1 MGVSGPGDAAELVRR
16 IQAGERE
23 AEGELVARY
32 GPGLSY
38 LLRHLTGDPDRAQ
51 DLRQETFL
59 IALEKL
65 RAGELREADK
75 LPAFL
80 RGTAK
85 NLVRAGWRRERR
97 RSRAGERPAPAD
109 DAEGPAAEPPD
120 PAPGPLEGLLL
131 EEEIGLA
138 RQLLAELASPRD
150 REVLFRFCVAE
161 EDKEA
166 ICSRLGLTRLQLN
179 LVLFRARQRF
189 RALWEAATREAR
201 GRGRGDSRNSAAA
214 RDTDVIGGAGLRRT
228 GPGPRA
234 RG

>member
-1 MGVSGPGDAAELVRR
+1 MEVSGPGDAADLVRR

-23 AEGELVARY
+23 AEGELVTRY
-32 GPGLSY
+32 GPGLTY
-38 LLRHLTGDPDRAQ
+38 LLRHLTRDPDRAQ
-51 DLRQETFL
+51 DLCQETFL
-59 IALEKL
+59 IAIEKL
-65 RAGELREADK
+65 RAGELRDADK

-85 NLVRAGWRRERR
+85 NLVRAGWRRQRR
-97 RSRAGERPAPAD
+97 RARAGESLASPAD
-109 DAEGPAAEPPD
+109 AERPAAEPPD

-131 EEEIGLA
+131 EEEIELA
-138 RQLLAELASPRD
+138 RRLLAELGSPRD
-150 REVLFRFCVAE
+150 REVLYRFCVAE

-189 RALWEAATREAR
+189 RALWEEAIREGRGAAR
-201 GRGRGDSRNSAAA
+201 GGQRNAPAAE
-214 RDTDVIGGAGLRRT
+214 DTAVIGDAGL
-228 GPGPRA
+228 GKAGHGPRA